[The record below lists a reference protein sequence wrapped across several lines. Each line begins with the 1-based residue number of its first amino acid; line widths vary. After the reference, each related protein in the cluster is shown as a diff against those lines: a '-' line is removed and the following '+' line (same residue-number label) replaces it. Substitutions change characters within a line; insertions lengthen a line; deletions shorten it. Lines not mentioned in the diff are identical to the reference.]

1 MPNECS
7 FLNKYTVNDW
17 HIRCSLSSPQV
28 SNNSQPPKV
37 FLFNILFLFETS
49 FLYLKQTTFNCQQD
63 TFLKILFLPNIK
75 CTKQTNYSGQCLRL
89 LHHPPCV
96 VNEPSNTQKPQTRI
110 IIRNNCLILR
120 SNSHPA
126 CTLWVTKEQTRR
138 TDYIHQKCVN
148 LWRATEATTV
158 TYHARHHLR
167 NPNFLPPM
175 NYCCSHL
182 KYNFWSDYSL
192 SFCPFFFPIS
202 QRCPSATSQAS
213 WQRNAKELD
222 GTCARWL
229 LAIAKLTQ
237 LNCSDLKQVTPS
249 CTDENSPNWRCR
261 VTNTHKGA
269 SNA

>member
-1 MPNECS
+1 MNA
-7 FLNKYTVNDW
+7 
-17 HIRCSLSSPQV
+17 
-28 SNNSQPPKV
+28 V
-37 FLFNILFLFETS
+37 FLANIQSMIDTSGAHYHHLKFQTIVNQIKFFYFIFFVLFEPIFHTYNRPLS
-49 FLYLKQTTFNCQQD
+49 IASKTHKKNIYIFLLNM
-63 TFLKILFLPNIK
+63 K

-89 LHHPPCV
+89 LRHPPCV
-96 VNEPSNTQKPQTRI
+96 VNEPSNTQKSQTRI

-126 CTLWVTKEQTRR
+126 CTLWVTKEQIRR

-182 KYNFWSDYSL
+182 KYNFWPDYSL
-192 SFCPFFFPIS
+192 GFCPFFCPIS

-213 WQRNAKELD
+213 WQRNAKELE

-237 LNCSDLKQVTPS
+237 LNCSDLKQITPS
-249 CTDENSPNWRCR
+249 CTDENSPNWQYR